1 MTAKSLR
8 TTLLLRL
15 RQRRRERWLA
25 DGALLSIAAIWGST
39 FFMIKDATQTFPV
52 LAFLT
57 LRFVIAA
64 LVLLP
69 FVLREIQRR
78 GILPTQR
85 EWAWGI
91 GGGILFAAGYIFQTF
106 ALRTVDAGRAGFV
119 TGLYVIF
126 VPFLGLLVLRQ
137 PIERRV
143 LVGSA
148 LALIGMVLLGYA
160 PGGTLLGDVL
170 ALLCAL
176 AYAAHILAIGE
187 MPRSADW
194 RFLALAQALTVAVLC
209 GALLPIM
216 AAVRGCHTDI
226 CLAFTPFA
234 DPLPTGL
241 PLNVLLVAAFTGVL
255 ATAFGLMVQVWAQR
269 ILPPSDAALIFAL
282 EAPFAVLFGV
292 IFLNEVVTL
301 LALAGCALIFSGTLV
316 VTVSGQQTLGTDQSL
331 EVLPSEAAD

>member
-69 FVLREIQRR
+69 FVLREIQQR
-78 GILPTQR
+78 GILPTRR

-106 ALRTVDAGRAGFV
+106 ALRTVDAGRAGFI

-143 LVGSA
+143 LIGSA

-209 GALLPIM
+209 GALLLIM
-216 AAVRGCHTDI
+216 AAVRECHTDI
-226 CLAFTPFA
+226 CLAFAPFA

-282 EAPFAVLFGV
+282 EAPFAVFFGV

-316 VTVSGQQTLGTDQSL
+316 VTVSGQQALGTDQSL
-331 EVLPSEAAD
+331 EVLSSEAAD